1 MCAHTCAHIHAN
13 LYVCTY
19 IYTHTYTK
27 VIIYIVVYLL
37 VVFLCVYILYL
48 VNFSSSFP
56 SNYINLN
63 ATPLFPVTHINYLV
77 YFLPYIFPCT
87 CIDPCTYNCKDIS
100 IFFPIFFSSYYT
112 IASFLSLGFSHSI
125 MPHES
130 FSIQL
135 KQP

>member
-1 MCAHTCAHIHAN
+1 MCPYTCKFICMHIYIHTHIHKSHH
-13 LYVCTY
+13 
-19 IYTHTYTK
+19 IYCCLPISSLS
-27 VIIYIVVYLL
+27 V
-37 VVFLCVYILYL
+37 CVYSFFYL

-63 ATPLFPVTHINYLV
+63 ATPLFPVTYINYLV

-100 IFFPIFFSSYYT
+100 IFFPMFFSSYYT